1 MHGIQLSLNMIVTG
15 SLISQASRNVWKAGF
30 WQREPEEKVCIVQK
44 MLLFQTVII
53 AGSIQKH
60 TLVWFRVRSSF
71 PGPGN

>member
-15 SLISQASRNVWKAGF
+15 SLISQASRNVWKLGSGKEN
-30 WQREPEEKVCIVQK
+30 QKRKCIVQK